1 MLAFGASETA
11 NPQGWGCTATAGAAT
26 IAPQETQGSG
36 QDRAMKRSMTTAFGD
51 SRFRLAAK
59 IHFALLRLY
68 GVDVGV
74 STLLL
79 GGAESREALWVC
91 AASPDAELA
100 GMARAFE
107 RCSEALESIAGH
119 EPAAA
124 APQDA
129 EWASNTSGFG
139 FVASSFLEP
148 LEPSAPASAPRR
160 IAATRRLFK
169 PSSWLR

>member
-1 MLAFGASETA
+1 
-11 NPQGWGCTATAGAAT
+11 
-26 IAPQETQGSG
+26 
-36 QDRAMKRSMTTAFGD
+36 MKRSMTTAFGD

-107 RCSEALESIAGH
+107 RCTEALRSIEGV
-119 EPAAA
+119 EPSS

-129 EWASNTSGFG
+129 DWAHNTSGFG
-139 FVASSFLEP
+139 FVASSFLE
-148 LEPSAPASAPRR
+148 ESDAPASAPRR
-160 IAATRRLFK
+160 IAAPRRLFK

>member
-1 MLAFGASETA
+1 
-11 NPQGWGCTATAGAAT
+11 
-26 IAPQETQGSG
+26 
-36 QDRAMKRSMTTAFGD
+36 MKRSMTTAFGD

-100 GMARAFE
+100 GMALAFA
-107 RCSEALESIAGH
+107 RCTEALQSIEGV
-119 EPAAA
+119 EPPAAG

-129 EWASNTSGFG
+129 DWARNTSGFG
-139 FVASSFLEP
+139 FVASSFLET

-160 IAATRRLFK
+160 IAPARRLFK

>member
-1 MLAFGASETA
+1 
-11 NPQGWGCTATAGAAT
+11 
-26 IAPQETQGSG
+26 
-36 QDRAMKRSMTTAFGD
+36 MKRSMTTAFGD

-91 AASPDAELA
+91 AASQDAELA

-107 RCSEALESIAGH
+107 RCSEALDSIAGA
-119 EPAAA
+119 EPAATA

-129 EWASNTSGFG
+129 DWASNTSGFG

-148 LEPSAPASAPRR
+148 IESAAPASAPRR